1 MRKQSN
7 LLVAV
12 CLLCQEGGGGNRES
26 LGGNGSFSGEGPEKA
41 EGRNKEMHYE
51 VLIDVAL

>member
-12 CLLCQEGGGGNRES
+12 CLLCQDGGGGNRES

-51 VLIDVAL
+51 VLIDAQ